1 MNMKISKNAEIVNYI
16 FCISI
21 YKIQLVGNVFQNQET
36 VPCLLGENPKSSNK
50 CITPY
55 FEQ

>member
-1 MNMKISKNAEIVNYI
+1 MKISKNAEIVNYI